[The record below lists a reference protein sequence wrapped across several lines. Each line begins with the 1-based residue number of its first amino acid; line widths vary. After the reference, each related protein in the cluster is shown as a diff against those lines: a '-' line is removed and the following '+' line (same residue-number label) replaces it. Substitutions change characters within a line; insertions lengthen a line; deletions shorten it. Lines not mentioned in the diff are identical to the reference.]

1 MNSGLET
8 ASSFASGSG
17 EINKRVN
24 NMTPEPI
31 VVPSKKAT
39 ENQPTFPTSEML
51 IQAGDAISKSLL
63 FALGRNYLDGPV
75 FKNDYVRLLP
85 EAIPS
90 QSDLALL
97 EVEQV
102 GKPEE
107 EKGQEYLK
115 AIQTTLAASHD
126 ARYILVFIISSDGL
140 RNKIFIGVNARSAD
154 AQPRIFA
161 EQLGQFLCSNW
172 PGTRVKLVE
181 DYKKIVDYVHVPL
194 SRYRYA
200 RAFTGI
206 PSVKNMENPGEYPQN
221 LDSFM
226 RGLRGKPYIYMVLAN
241 PMSESEVD
249 QIISACHTLSGQ
261 VHAFA
266 KTTINN
272 SINRGTSESTSTT
285 DSDSTSTSTST
296 SKSETKGGTSSK
308 GVLGAMLDKP
318 GKGGKAVKVAG
329 MGGISAL
336 LIAAGGP
343 FLLSGVLGMF
353 GQLLPSSGTSNS
365 TGTSTSETESTS
377 KSTSYGVTEGTTT
390 GESLSFGQE
399 YLNKHAEACDKL
411 LEKTAERFET
421 AKAIGCWNVGVYM
434 ISDQVEGAAQG
445 QAQFKALVSG
455 EHSTSEPI
463 RVHDLSPLWD
473 GQVQTSLDIFHH
485 PPLRLFAPGTNQ
497 RLSHP
502 CGEAFENL
510 TTPLNTEELS
520 LLTNLPMREMPGIP
534 LQVAASFSLNPPQ
547 AKNPGS
553 AMKIG
558 SVLEGGEEIGD
569 LDYEVD
575 LDTLTRHIFIT
586 GITGSGKSNTCR
598 RLLST
603 LMDAGKNFLVIEPAK
618 DEYVQLAL
626 AYNQSGKYKRK
637 IAVYI
642 PGRSEWGGLPIE
654 ELHLNPFEIIR
665 LKGATVQVM
674 PHVDRLK
681 SILNASF
688 PMYEILPVILEEALV
703 DLYDSQGWLGDTL
716 PSEKV
721 LCPTL
726 EQLNNR
732 ITGLVRDKGY
742 EQRITDNITAAM
754 RTRIGSLMRG
764 WKGRLFNQAQSTPW
778 KDLFDRPVVINL
790 QQMGDD
796 ADKCFTMALLMN
808 SMYEYRQAQYE
819 SAGSPE
825 SSQLRHLAII
835 EEAHRILRAASYK
848 ADNANP
854 QAKMGEMFADILA
867 EIRAY
872 GQGLAIIDQVPSKL
886 VPDALKNTNLKIVH
900 RLVSADDRDAM
911 ASAMALT
918 EDQAAVIARLKI
930 GQAIVCGIQD
940 DTASWV
946 KVFSSPI
953 PKFTH
958 GKVEG
963 DRS

>member
-1 MNSGLET
+1 
-8 ASSFASGSG
+8 
-17 EINKRVN
+17 
-24 NMTPEPI
+24 MTQESII
-31 VVPSKKAT
+31 VPVEEAN
-39 ENQPTFPTSEML
+39 ENQAKAPNAEML
-51 IQAGDAISKSLL
+51 MQAGDAISKSLL

-75 FKNDYVRLLP
+75 FENDYVRLFP
-85 EAIPS
+85 EPISTQA
-90 QSDLALL
+90 DLAFL

-107 EKGQEYLK
+107 DKGQEYLK

-126 ARYILVFIISSDGL
+126 NRYILVFIISSDGL
-140 RNKIFIGVNARSAD
+140 RNKIFIGVNARTAN

-172 PGTRVKLVE
+172 PGTRVRLVE
-181 DYKKIVDYVHVPL
+181 DYKKIVDHVHVPL
-194 SRYRYA
+194 SKYKYA

-206 PSVKNMENPGEYPQN
+206 PSVKSRDKPGEYPQN
-221 LDSFM
+221 LDSLM
-226 RGLRGKPYIYMVLAN
+226 RGLRGKPYIYMVIAN
-241 PMSESEVD
+241 PMSEVEVN
-249 QIISACHTLSGQ
+249 QIITACHTISGQ

-272 SINRGTSESTSTT
+272 STNRNTSESTSTSE
-285 DSDSTSTSTST
+285 SDSASISTST
-296 SKSETKGGTSSK
+296 SKSETKGGTNSK
-308 GVLGAMLDKP
+308 GALGTALDKA
-318 GKGGKAVKVAG
+318 GKGAKALKVAG
-329 MGGISAL
+329 LGGVSAL
-336 LIAAGGP
+336 LFAAGGP

-353 GQLLPSSGTSNS
+353 GQLLPSSGTSTS
-365 TGTSTSETESTS
+365 TGTSSSDTKSDS
-377 KSTSYGVTEGTTT
+377 KSTTFSVTEGATT

-399 YLNKHAEACDKL
+399 YLNKHADACDKL

-421 AKAIGCWNVGVYM
+421 AKALGCWNVGVYM
-434 ISDQVEGAAQG
+434 ISNQIEGAAQG
-445 QAQFKALVSG
+445 QAQFRALVSG

-473 GQVQTSLDIFHH
+473 GQVQTSLDIFRH
-485 PPLRLFAPGTNQ
+485 PPLRLFAPGTKE
-497 RLSHP
+497 RLNHP

-520 LLTNLPMREMPGIP
+520 LLTNLPLRELPGIP
-534 LQVAASFSLNPPQ
+534 LQVAASFSLNPPRVN
-547 AKNPGS
+547 NPAS
-553 AMKIG
+553 ALKIG

-598 RLLST
+598 RLLAS

-626 AYNQSGKYKRK
+626 AYNQSGQYDRK

-642 PGRSEWGGLPIE
+642 PGRSAWGGQPLD

-665 LKGATVQVM
+665 MKGATVQVM

-703 DLYDSQGWLGDTL
+703 DLYDSQGWLEDTL
-716 PSEKV
+716 PPENI

-726 EQLNNR
+726 DQLNNR

-764 WKGRLFNQAQSTPW
+764 WKGRLFNQAQSTKW
-778 KDLFDRPVVINL
+778 FDLFDRPVVINL

-808 SMYEYRQAQYE
+808 FMYEYRQAQYE

-825 SSQLRHLAII
+825 SSELRHLAII

-886 VPDALKNTNLKIVH
+886 VPDSLKNTNLKIVH

-911 ASAMALT
+911 AGAMALT
-918 EDQAAVIARLKI
+918 EDQAKVIARLKI

-946 KVFSSPI
+946 KVFHSPI
-953 PKFTH
+953 PRFTQ
-958 GKVEG
+958 GKTDKG
-963 DRS
+963 AS